1 MDLPNLCSLS
11 LLLVY
16 ILPLLLYIIN
26 HQLIHLIAV
35 AGAVGTASLSEFI
48 KYALI
53 KGASPRPKG
62 ASDCNLWCNDGKQ
75 EGNPGMP
82 SGHSST
88 VTFFSAFYYQQTTNP
103 WIRAGLVLYALLVM
117 WSRYEK
123 KCHSVNQI
131 VSGSLLGLFTGWLL
145 VRMM

>member
-11 LLLVY
+11 LVLIY
-16 ILPLLLYIIN
+16 ILPFILYIIN
-26 HQLIHLIAV
+26 HQWIHLIAV
-35 AGAVGTASLSEFI
+35 AGALGTASFSEFI

-53 KGASPRPKG
+53 KGASPRPHG

-75 EGNPGMP
+75 EGKPGMP

-103 WIRAGLVLYALLVM
+103 WIRALLIVYALVIM

-131 VSGSLLGLFTGWLL
+131 VSGSLLGLFTSWLL